1 MLRSE
6 PDDAGRDSEAL
17 HRRIAQ
23 LEAALAA
30 QGEHLREL
38 ATENDVS
45 RAALADSEERFRAV
59 LESATD
65 HAIITLDPAGR
76 ITEWNAGA
84 QRIFGWSAA
93 EVLWRDSAL
102 LWTPEDRDARVPER
116 EMQAAVEPGGAVGE
130 HWQVRR
136 DGTRFWAAGQL
147 TPLRNGGLHGYLK
160 ILRDST
166 RERLALDA
174 LSRSEAR
181 LAWLLATAP
190 AAIIETDVTGRI
202 TYANPAA
209 ELIAGAPLLG
219 RVLDGAAW
227 GATTLD
233 GTPFPTEELLVTR
246 IARGETFTGRKQLV
260 QLPCGSRRALSASA
274 VPVRAAPAAEHPDGA
289 LIGSLIVFTDITE
302 QHEAHE
308 ALQHLNDTLEAKV
321 AERTRERDRTWRL
334 SRDLLSVNSLDTA
347 FVAVNPAW
355 TAILGWTEAELVG
368 RRSLDLIH
376 PDDREATLAEAERL
390 ASGHVTLRFLNRQQ
404 HRDGSWRWIS
414 WKAVPDDG
422 LIYAMGRDVTEERA
436 AAEALAA
443 AEEALHQS
451 QKMEAVGQLTGG
463 IAHDFNNMLQAVGT
477 SLEILQHRLGQ
488 NRIEDAGRYVEISR
502 RNLDRTAAL
511 TQRLLA
517 FSRRQQLQPRV
528 VDADALVR
536 DMAALIQRTVGPGVR
551 VELSLHDGLWPVLCD
566 PSQLENAL
574 LNLAINARDA
584 MAEPSPRGVGREGGR
599 PREAGARAEPFSE
612 ESDGDAAARSGD
624 GCLTIS
630 TRHARLIDA
639 EIAGQD
645 GALPGDY
652 VEIAVADTGAGMDD
666 ITRERAFEPFFTTKP
681 VGRGT
686 GLGLS
691 QIYGFVRQSGG
702 IVRIES
708 ALGQGTTVRLY
719 LPRHEPALA
728 GDVNAAAQAEASAH
742 STAGMT
748 VLLVDDEQST
758 RELAAEHLRELG
770 YRVLEADDGPTGL
783 RLIEGGDRI
792 DLLVTDVGLPGLN
805 GRQLAEAGRERQPAL
820 PVLFITGYA
829 GSELETR
836 LAPGMAVVGKPFTLD
851 ALAGRIRNLLAPAI

>member
-6 PDDAGRDSEAL
+6 PDDAGRDRDAL
-17 HRRIAQ
+17 HRKVAE
-23 LEAALAA
+23 LEATLAG
-30 QGEHLREL
+30 QGERLREL
-38 ATENDVS
+38 AAELDVS

-65 HAIITLDPAGR
+65 HAIIILDLRGR
-76 ITEWNAGA
+76 ITGWNAGA
-84 QRIFGWSAA
+84 QRVFGWSASD
-93 EVLWRDSAL
+93 VLWRDAAL
-102 LWTPEDRDARVPER
+102 LWTPEDRDAGVPER
-116 EMQAAVEPGGAVGE
+116 EMRAALEPGGAVGE
-130 HWQVRR
+130 HWQIRQ

-147 TPLRNGGLHGYLK
+147 TPLCNGGLHGYLK
-160 ILRDST
+160 ILRDRT
-166 RERLALDA
+166 GERLALDA
-174 LSRSEAR
+174 LCRSEAR

-190 AAIIETDVTGRI
+190 AAIIETDVTGKI
-202 TYANPAA
+202 IYANPAA

-219 RVLDGAAW
+219 RFLDGASW
-227 GATTLD
+227 GSTTLD
-233 GTPFPTEELLVTR
+233 GAPFPSDELLVNR
-246 IARGETFTGRKQLV
+246 IARGDTFTGRKQLV
-260 QLPCGSRRALSASA
+260 RMSDGTRRALSASA
-274 VPVRAAPAAEHPDGA
+274 VPVRAAPDAEHPDG
-289 LIGSLIVFTDITE
+289 LLVGSLIVFTDITE
-302 QHEAHE
+302 QHEAHI
-308 ALQHLNDTLEAKV
+308 ALQRLNDTLEAKV
-321 AERTRERDRTWRL
+321 AERTKERDRTWRL
-334 SRDLLSVNSLDTA
+334 SRDLLSVTRLDTA
-347 FVAVNPAW
+347 FVAANPAW
-355 TAILGWTEAELVG
+355 EAVLGWGEAELME
-368 RRSLDLIH
+368 RSHLDLVH
-376 PDDREATLAEAERL
+376 PDDREATMAEVDRL
-390 ASGHVTLRFLNRQQ
+390 AAGQPVLRFLNRQR

-422 LIYAMGRDVTEERA
+422 LIYATGRDVTEERA
-436 AAEALAA
+436 AAEALAE

-477 SLEILQHRLGQ
+477 SLEMLQHRLGQ
-488 NRIEDAGRYVEISR
+488 NRIEDVRRYVEISR
-502 RNLDRTAAL
+502 RNLERTAAL

-517 FSRRQQLQPRV
+517 FSRRQQLQPRAV
-528 VDADALVR
+528 NPDELVR
-536 DMAALIQRTVGPGVR
+536 DVAALIQRTVGPGVR
-551 VELSLHDGLWPVLCD
+551 VELSLHDGVWPVLCD

-584 MAEPSPRGVGREGGR
+584 MAERSPEGSEG
-599 PREAGARAEPFSE
+599 EAAGP
-612 ESDGDAAARSGD
+612 GD

-639 EIAGQD
+639 DVAGQD

-652 VEIAVADTGAGMDD
+652 VEIAVADTGVGMDD
-666 ITRERAFEPFFTTKP
+666 VTRERAFEPFFTTKP

-708 ALGQGTTVRLY
+708 APGQGTTVRLY
-719 LPRHEPALA
+719 LPRNEQALA
-728 GDVNAAAQAEASAH
+728 SDAGAVAQAEASVH
-742 STAGMT
+742 SMPNKT

-783 RLIEGGDRI
+783 RLLEGGNRI

-820 PVLFITGYA
+820 PILFITGYA
-829 GSELETR
+829 GSELEAH

-851 ALAGRIRNLLAPAI
+851 ALTERMRDLLDPAPR